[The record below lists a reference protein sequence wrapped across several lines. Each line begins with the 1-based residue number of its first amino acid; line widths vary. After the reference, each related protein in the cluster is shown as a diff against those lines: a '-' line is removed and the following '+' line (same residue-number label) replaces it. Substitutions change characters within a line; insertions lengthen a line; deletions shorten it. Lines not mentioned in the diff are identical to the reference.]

1 MPVTLTYPG
10 VYVEE
15 IASGVRTITGV
26 ATSITAFV
34 GRAKRGPTD
43 IDGPIVIN
51 SFGDFER
58 VFGGLWTESTL
69 GFAVRDF
76 YLNGGSQAVIV
87 RLFNPT
93 FANAA
98 ARQTALAAATTEAQ
112 TAADAVKAKVDTAV
126 TAAGAT
132 AQSVATEAQA
142 AVAAAQPP
150 WPSRQSRGYS
160 RRQSRDRCC
169 SRREPSA
176 HAPIRGWCR
185 RRCCGASRDGCSQC
199 HRPEN
204 QGAPISERT
213 GPGGRLRGVLGQLPA
228 RTCRPQHPAAA
239 ARRSSR

>member
-15 IASGVRTITGV
+15 IPSGVRTITGV

-58 VFGGLWTESTL
+58 IFGGLWTESTL

-93 FANAA
+93 FADAA

-132 AQSVATEAQA
+132 RPECRHGGSSRRSSS
-142 AVAAAQPP
+142 QPP

-169 SRREPSA
+169 SRRYPSA
-176 HAPIRGWCR
+176 HGPIRGWCR

-199 HRPEN
+199 HRTEN
-204 QGAPISERT
+204 QGATISERT
-213 GPGGRLRGVLGQLPA
+213 GSGGRLRGPLGQLPA
-228 RTCRPQHPAAA
+228 RTRRPQYPTAA